1 MVLLND
7 KSNVRYDCD
16 IAAAEQIN
24 RLTRELEAARK
35 ESNALMGA
43 CALLNTTLDLPKLL
57 EIILQQSAILTAAE
71 ASSLALIDE
80 KTDEL
85 CFEVVVG
92 EKKDILKEIRLP
104 KGTGIIGWVSLK
116 GEPLLIED
124 VTKDERFYQKVDE
137 KSQFKTNSILC
148 VPLKTKDGTIGALEV
163 LNKVEGEK
171 FDLNDQGLL
180 MALASQAAMAIENAR
195 LYKSVLEE
203 RNKIVSIVNSMGD
216 GIIVTNENFDITL
229 ANPAAEAV
237 FSCASPGAVSCF
249 EDIFKLKIILSELSQ
264 LKSNTTFDLV
274 LMKPENIILSNKMTV
289 LRGENDEITGSI
301 VSMRNITDLKHRENI
316 RAQFTS
322 MMNYKISDQIQRLRE
337 SLKNNEISSDGV
349 KGIVESIEEKV
360 NKLIQF
366 SEMESGPLRLDRSF
380 GPIGPVIE
388 SALESARDKYNFKHI
403 ALESVC
409 ESDIYNMDVEVDRDR
424 VKTIIC
430 LLLNN
435 CIRYVSGD
443 GKVEVKIGNVSEMLE
458 IRVSDNGIGIK
469 EEVLPKLLDK
479 QYHLENV
486 LSSSEASLS
495 LAYIKHVVEAHG
507 GVIKI
512 NSEIGKGT
520 EVIITMPKFIH

>member
-7 KSNVRYDCD
+7 NSIGSVNCD
-16 IAAAEQIN
+16 ISVAEQIHK
-24 RLTRELEAARK
+24 LTKELEAARK
-35 ESNALMGA
+35 ESGALMNA
-43 CALLNTTLDLPKLL
+43 CALLNTTLDLQKLL
-57 EIILQQSAILTAAE
+57 EIILQQSAVLTSAE
-71 ASSLALIDE
+71 ASSLALIDQ

-124 VTKDERFYQKVDE
+124 VSKDSRFYQKVDE
-137 KSQFKTNSILC
+137 KSQFKTTSILC

-171 FDLNDQGLL
+171 FDSNDQSLL

-216 GIIVTNENFDITL
+216 GIIVTNENFDIVLT
-229 ANPAAEAV
+229 NPASEAA
-237 FSCASPGAVSCF
+237 FCDKSSSF
-249 EDIFKLKIILSELSQ
+249 EDVFKLKIILSELSQ
-264 LKSNTTFDLV
+264 LKSDTTFDLV
-274 LMKPENIILSNKMTV
+274 LMKPENTILSNKMTV
-289 LRGENDEITGSI
+289 LRGADNEITGSI

-349 KGIVESIEEKV
+349 KCIAESIEEKV

-366 SEMESGPLRLDRSF
+366 SEMESGPLRLDRSL
-380 GPIGPVIE
+380 GSIGPVID
-388 SALESARDKYNFKHI
+388 SALESVRDKYSFKRI
-403 ALESVC
+403 KLNTVC
-409 ESDIYNMDVEVDRDR
+409 ESDVYNMDVEVDRDR
-424 VKTIIC
+424 IKTILC

-435 CIRYVSGD
+435 CIKYVSSEGS
-443 GKVEVKIGNVSEMLE
+443 VEVKISNVSEMLE
-458 IRVSDNGIGIK
+458 IAVKDDGIGIK

-507 GVIKI
+507 GNIKI
-512 NSEIGKGT
+512 NSEVGKGT

>member
-7 KSNVRYDCD
+7 KSNAQYNCD
-16 IAAAEQIN
+16 TAAAEQIN

-35 ESNALMGA
+35 ESGALMNA

-57 EIILQQSAILTAAE
+57 EIILQQSAILTSAE

-137 KSQFKTNSILC
+137 KSQFKTSSILC

-171 FDLNDQGLL
+171 FDLNDQSLL

-195 LYKSVLEE
+195 LYRSVLEE

-216 GIIVTNENFDITL
+216 GVIVTDENFDIVLT
-229 ANPAAEAV
+229 NPAAEAV
-237 FSCASPGAVSCF
+237 FCTGDADFADV
-249 EDIFKLKIILSELSQ
+249 FKLKVILAELSQ

-274 LMKPENIILSNKMTV
+274 LMKPENTILSNKMTV
-289 LRGENDEITGSI
+289 LRGGGDEITGSI

-349 KGIVESIEEKV
+349 KCVAESIEEKV

-366 SEMESGPLRLDRSF
+366 SEMESGPLRLDRSL
-380 GPIGPVIE
+380 GSIGPVVGSAIE
-388 SALESARDKYNFKHI
+388 EVRDKYAFKRI
-403 ALESVC
+403 ALEIVC
-409 ESDIYNMDVEVDRDR
+409 ESDVYNMDVELDRDR
-424 VKTIIC
+424 VKTILC

-435 CIRYVSGD
+435 CIKFVSGG

-458 IRVSDNGIGIK
+458 IRVADNGIGIK

-512 NSEIGKGT
+512 NSTIGSGT

>member
-1 MVLLND
+1 M
-7 KSNVRYDCD
+7 
-16 IAAAEQIN
+16 
-24 RLTRELEAARK
+24 
-35 ESNALMGA
+35 
-43 CALLNTTLDLPKLL
+43 
-57 EIILQQSAILTAAE
+57 
-71 ASSLALIDE
+71 
-80 KTDEL
+80 
-85 CFEVVVG
+85 
-92 EKKDILKEIRLP
+92 
-104 KGTGIIGWVSLK
+104 
-116 GEPLLIED
+116 
-124 VTKDERFYQKVDE
+124 
-137 KSQFKTNSILC
+137 
-148 VPLKTKDGTIGALEV
+148 

-171 FDLNDQGLL
+171 FDLNDQSLL

-195 LYKSVLEE
+195 LYRSVLEE

-216 GIIVTNENFDITL
+216 GVIVTNENFDIVLT
-229 ANPAAEAV
+229 NPAAESV
-237 FSCASPGAVSCF
+237 FCGGGPGSTACF
-249 EDIFKLKIILSELSQ
+249 EDIFKLRVILSELSQ

-274 LMKPENIILSNKMTV
+274 LMKPENTILSNKMTV
-289 LRGENDEITGSI
+289 LRGADDEITGSI

-349 KGIVESIEEKV
+349 KCIAESIEEKV

-366 SEMESGPLRLDRSF
+366 SEMESGPLRLDRSL
-380 GPIGPVIE
+380 GSIGPVIE
-388 SALESARDKYNFKHI
+388 AAVEDARDRYNFKRI
-403 ALESVC
+403 ALEVIC
-409 ESDIYNMDVEVDRDR
+409 ESEVYNMDVEVDRDR
-424 VKTIIC
+424 IKTILS

-435 CIRYVSGD
+435 CIKYVSGD

-458 IRVSDNGIGIK
+458 VRVSDNGIGIK

-512 NSEIGKGT
+512 DSTVGKGT